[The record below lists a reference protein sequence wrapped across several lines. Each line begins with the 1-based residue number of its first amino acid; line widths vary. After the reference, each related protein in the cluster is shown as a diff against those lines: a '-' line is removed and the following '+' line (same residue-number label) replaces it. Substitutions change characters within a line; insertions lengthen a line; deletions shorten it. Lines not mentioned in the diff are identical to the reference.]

1 VVRCIA
7 DFIAGALLILTLPLA
22 CLFSA
27 LDSESESIVQAA
39 LDRLME
45 SREHT
50 TLVIAHR
57 LSTIAKSD
65 KIAFIADGK
74 VIEYGSPEE
83 LLKKKHGRYKRLVE
97 SQKRGATLE
106 ALLAKQ
112 KKDDTTDEE
121 EEDDEVT
128 KSEDDEVEEVVKSFN
143 AKRARQ
149 LASPDA
155 SYIALGKYLEW
166 AYGVTWCHM
175 VHSISVQIPHSVAVD
190 VQDPSGPSWREE
202 SFRFGVSSSRVSC
215 TTISSFLPSSAH
227 ASIFTFR
234 ND

>member
-1 VVRCIA
+1 
-7 DFIAGALLILTLPLA
+7 LSLA
-22 CLFSA
+22 FGFPA
-27 LDSESESIVQAA
+27 LDSESESIVQEA
-39 LDRLME
+39 LDKLME

-65 KIAFIADGK
+65 KIAFIAEGK

-106 ALLAKQ
+106 ALLSKQ
-112 KKDDTTDEE
+112 KRDDTTDE
-121 EEDDEVT
+121 DDDEEVT
-128 KSEDDEVEEVVKSFN
+128 KTEDDEVEEVVKSFN

-155 SYIALGKYLEW
+155 SYMALGKYLER
-166 AYGVTWCHM
+166 A
-175 VHSISVQIPHSVAVD
+175 
-190 VQDPSGPSWREE
+190 
-202 SFRFGVSSSRVSC
+202 
-215 TTISSFLPSSAH
+215 
-227 ASIFTFR
+227 
-234 ND
+234 